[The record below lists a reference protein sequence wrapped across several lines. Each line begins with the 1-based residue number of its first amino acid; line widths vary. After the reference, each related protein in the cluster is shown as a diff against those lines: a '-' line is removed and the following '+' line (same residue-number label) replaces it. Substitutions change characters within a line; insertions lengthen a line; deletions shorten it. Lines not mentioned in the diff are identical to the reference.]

1 MRIDDFQVYLARF
14 ENEVLIRGYERG
26 LWGSV
31 VPASTRRGSLAGEPI
46 GRLVGDRFVYDRPL
60 VLEYGGH
67 IKKSTGFMALAVQID
82 EFGIRTLRAPLVN
95 FSSCKVEHV
104 YTLAPELV
112 EGFVPFK
119 REIIIARW
127 GPQAQGL

>member
-1 MRIDDFQVYLARF
+1 MRPDDFQIYLTRF
-14 ENEVLIRGYERG
+14 ESKVLIRGYERG
-26 LWGSV
+26 RWGSMV
-31 VPASTRRGSLAGEPI
+31 NASTRRGSLAGEPI

-95 FSSCKVEHV
+95 LSSCKVEDV
-104 YTLAPELV
+104 YALAPELV